1 MTMDSSH
8 KANDETRSAWNTN
21 APFWDEKMGEGNDFV
36 NILQWPSILRLLDP
50 QPGQRF
56 LDIAT
61 GNGLTSR
68 RLAAF

>member
-36 NILQWPSILRLLDP
+36 NKLQWPAILRLLD
-50 QPGQRF
+50 QTTGQCI
-56 LDIAT
+56 LHIAT
-61 GNGLTSR
+61 
-68 RLAAF
+68 